1 VSFKVALESGQLSR
15 AMHERLE
22 IHDDKYEERRK
33 VEEGG
38 KERKIDIAA
47 LVCQRLGVGLHVDV
61 NGWYSGGFDEG
72 YCGDVGWMVAVRL
85 VAEVEV
91 QSRVGAR

>member
-1 VSFKVALESGQLSR
+1 
-15 AMHERLE
+15 MHERLE

-47 LVCQRLGVGLHVDV
+47 LVCQGLGV